1 MYSAKNSCFQNVELI
16 QPWEFR
22 YNIDGVPFKSRGL
35 QALPLAMFCPRD
47 QSLVYSLQWV
57 SPLDQYSPSHLPY
70 LIIVDLSPISHLWI
84 WVLLG
89 HLAFYVFYFDLRGSW
104 HCMKPTRELFFFLIS
119 MGIIKSSAKNSKK
132 MVGNFIYNEKSS
144 SFLKISLNKMAFLC
158 PQTGLLRQPTAFFE
172 LKWLKG
178 NVFNMHFL
186 TKWSVVLLNER
197 EREK

>member
-16 QPWEFR
+16 QPWEFS

-35 QALPLAMFCPRD
+35 QAQPLAMFCPRD

-89 HLAFYVFYFDLRGSW
+89 HWAFYVFYFDLRGSW

-132 MVGNFIYNEKSS
+132 WREILYIMKSPQAFWKS
-144 SFLKISLNKMAFLC
+144 LWTRWLFFALKQDYWDNQQHSLNLND
-158 PQTGLLRQPTAFFE
+158 
-172 LKWLKG
+172 LK
-178 NVFNMHFL
+178 VMCSICIF
-186 TKWSVVLLNER
+186 
-197 EREK
+197 